1 MGPRVRESGEYT
13 RGAAARLRG
22 VTLSA
27 AKGRAVATVHR
38 SPLTPFPL
46 PAYPHAFPHNG
57 RHDGLVLLSGRGSL
71 LQVLGLTFG
80 VAVLVGNTIGVGI
93 LRTPGEVA
101 GHLPATGLFLAIWVI
116 GGVYAL
122 LGAMS
127 LAEPGAMIQRSGA
140 QYPIVH
146 RALGPYPGFVVGWS
160 AWLSTAAALSLV
172 AIVFAEYAA
181 PLLPDFPAQMQV
193 VGCGV
198 VIAFGLLQW
207 RGVKSGDLA
216 QQLLTAAKALAFTAL
231 AVAALVMTIPD
242 RADAAAVALPAG
254 TALFGAAILALQAVI
269 FTYDGW
275 TGPLYF
281 AEETVDPGRSIPRAM
296 IGGVLVVIAI
306 YLLFNVAM
314 LRVVGVDRMAGDP
327 FVAATAGTVLFGTS
341 GDLILRLVVL
351 CSILGGINAITM
363 MVSRIPLAMSR
374 DGLMPAR
381 FNSVNAGGTPTV
393 THWTSIGI
401 ACGFILTGTFNT
413 VLALVAFFFVANY
426 VFSFTSVFVLRRTEP
441 DTPRPFR
448 VPGFPYT
455 TGLVLLGS
463 VAFLAGSVFSDR
475 TNSMRSLLLLA
486 ASWPVFALIVR
497 YRGK

>member
-1 MGPRVRESGEYT
+1 
-13 RGAAARLRG
+13 
-22 VTLSA
+22 
-27 AKGRAVATVHR
+27 
-38 SPLTPFPL
+38 
-46 PAYPHAFPHNG
+46 
-57 RHDGLVLLSGRGSL
+57 
-71 LQVLGLTFG
+71 
-80 VAVLVGNTIGVGI
+80 
-93 LRTPGEVA
+93 
-101 GHLPATGLFLAIWVI
+101 
-116 GGVYAL
+116 
-122 LGAMS
+122 
-127 LAEPGAMIQRSGA
+127 MIRRSGA

-160 AWLSTAAALSLV
+160 DWLSTAASLSLM

-181 PLLPDFPAQMQV
+181 PLLPAFAGQAQV
-193 VGCGV
+193 VGCGL

-231 AVAALVMTIPD
+231 GVAALVMTIPD
-242 RADAAAVALPAG
+242 RAAPAAAVLPAG
-254 TALFGAAILALQAVI
+254 AALFAAAILALQSVI
-269 FTYDGW
+269 FTFDGW

-281 AEETVDPGRSIPRAM
+281 GEETVDAGRSLPQSM
-296 IGGVLVVIAI
+296 IGGVLVVIVI

-327 FVAATAGTVLFGTS
+327 FVAATAGTALFGTR
-341 GDLILRLVVL
+341 GDLVLRLLVL
-351 CSILGGINAITM
+351 CSILGGINALTM

-374 DGLMPAR
+374 DGLMPTR
-381 FNSVNAGGTPTV
+381 FDRVNAGGTPTV
-393 THWTSIGI
+393 THWTSVGI

-413 VLALVAFFFVANY
+413 VLALAAFFFVANY
-426 VFSFTSVFVLRRTEP
+426 VLSFTSVFVLRRTEP

-463 VAFLAGSVFSDR
+463 IAFIAGSILSDR
-475 TNSMRSLLLLA
+475 GNSMKSMLLLA
-486 ASWPVFALIVR
+486 ASYPAYRLIVK

>member
-1 MGPRVRESGEYT
+1 
-13 RGAAARLRG
+13 
-22 VTLSA
+22 
-27 AKGRAVATVHR
+27 
-38 SPLTPFPL
+38 
-46 PAYPHAFPHNG
+46 
-57 RHDGLVLLSGRGSL
+57 
-71 LQVLGLTFG
+71 VLGVAFG

-101 GHLPATGLFLAIWVI
+101 GHLPATGLFLAVWVV
-116 GGVYAL
+116 GGIYSL

-127 LAEPGAMIQRSGA
+127 LAEPGAMIRRSGA

-160 AWLSTAAALSLV
+160 DWLSTAASLSLM

-181 PLLPDFPAQMQV
+181 PLLPAFPTQAQV
-193 VGCGV
+193 VGCGLV
-198 VIAFGLLQW
+198 VAFGLLQW

-242 RADAAAVALPAG
+242 RAAPAAAVLPAG
-254 TALFGAAILALQAVI
+254 AAPLAAAILALQSVI

-281 AEETVDPGRSIPRAM
+281 GEETVDAGRALPRAM
-296 IGGVLVVIAI
+296 IGGVLMVIVI

-314 LRVVGVDRMAGDP
+314 LRVVGVDQMAGDP
-327 FVAATAGTVLFGTS
+327 FVAATAGTALFGTR
-341 GDLILRLVVL
+341 GDLILRLLVL
-351 CSILGGINAITM
+351 GSILGGINALTM
-363 MVSRIPLAMSR
+363 IVSRIPLAMSR

-381 FNSVNAGGTPTV
+381 FDSVNAGGTPTV

-413 VLALVAFFFVANY
+413 VLALAAFFFVANY
-426 VFSFTSVFVLRRTEP
+426 VLSFTSVFVLRRTEP

-463 VAFLAGSVFSDR
+463 VAFIAGSILSDR
-475 TNSMRSLLLLA
+475 SNSMKSMLLLA
-486 ASWPVFALIVR
+486 ASWPAYRVIVKF
-497 YRGK
+497 RGA

>member
-1 MGPRVRESGEYT
+1 MKREPPFTFHVSP
-13 RGAAARLRG
+13 
-22 VTLSA
+22 SFPP
-27 AKGRAVATVHR
+27 HP
-38 SPLTPFPL
+38 SPLTFHPL
-46 PAYPHAFPHNG
+46 PLLEIGHPNG
-57 RHDGLVLLSGRGSL
+57 PVLLSGRGSL
-71 LQVLGLTFG
+71 LQVLGVAFG

-101 GHLPATGLFLAIWVI
+101 GHLPTTGLFLTVWVV
-116 GGVYAL
+116 GGLYAL

-160 AWLSTAAALSLV
+160 DWLSTAASLSLM

-181 PLLPDFPAQMQV
+181 PLLPDFPARMQV
-193 VGCGV
+193 IGCGLV
-198 VIAFGLLQW
+198 VAFGLLQW

-231 AVAALVMTIPD
+231 AVAGLVMTIPD
-242 RADAAAVALPAG
+242 RADAAAVALPTG
-254 TALFGAAILALQAVI
+254 GALFAAAILALQSVI

-281 AEETVDPGRSIPRAM
+281 GEETVDAGRSIPRAM
-296 IGGVLVVIAI
+296 IGGVLVVVAI
-306 YLLFNVAM
+306 YLLFNIAM
-314 LRVVGVDRMAGDP
+314 LRVVGVEQMAGNP
-327 FVAATAGTVLFGTS
+327 FVAATAGTALFGTR
-341 GDLILRLVVL
+341 GDLILRLLVL
-351 CSILGGINAITM
+351 CSILGGINALTM

-381 FNSVNAGGTPTV
+381 FNTVNAGGTPTV

-413 VLALVAFFFVANY
+413 VLALAAFFFVANF

-463 VAFLAGSVFSDR
+463 VAFLAGSVISDR
-475 TNSMRSLLLLA
+475 SNSMRSLLLLA
-486 ASWPVFALIVR
+486 ASWPVYRMIVK
-497 YRGK
+497 YRGQ